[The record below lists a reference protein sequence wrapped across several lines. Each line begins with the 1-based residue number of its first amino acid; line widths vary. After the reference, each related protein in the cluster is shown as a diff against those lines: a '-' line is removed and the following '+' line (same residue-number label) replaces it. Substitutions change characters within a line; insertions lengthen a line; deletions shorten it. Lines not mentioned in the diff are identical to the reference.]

1 MPSKLPRI
9 VAYLDPALRE
19 RLARALAK
27 LNADSG
33 ANLSEGQLV
42 QMAVKYYLDYLDKT
56 TGDFKAIT
64 YPEFKD
70 SPLALVGEDKNPDDV
85 AAGLANLSS
94 GVKAQRKLDALKTD
108 GASLVAKHL
117 KRMEQ
122 YPSIPAPKG
131 KKQ

>member
-9 VAYLDPALRE
+9 VAYLEPALRA
-19 RLARALAK
+19 RLAGALAK

-64 YPEFKD
+64 YPEFQD
-70 SPLALVGEDKNPDDV
+70 SPLALVGEDKAPEQSAGLVKIRDDV
-85 AAGLANLSS
+85 HAE
-94 GVKAQRKLDALKTD
+94 RKLDALKTD

-117 KRMEQ
+117 KNKAE
-122 YPSIPAPKG
+122 YPALKG
-131 KKQ
+131 KKP